1 MSKSNNVKVCI
12 GESIV
17 TVTCSEEGFN
27 AMVVVSLKDAKVLD
41 IQVKDC
47 SLGNLKKL
55 LRVATETV
63 IDIKVGEAGR
73 YMN

>member
-1 MSKSNNVKVCI
+1 MSNSSDIKVCI
-12 GESIV
+12 GETVV
-17 TVTCSEEGFN
+17 TVTCIDEGFN
-27 AMVVVSLKDAKVLD
+27 AMVVINLENAKVLD